1 MLSED
6 NVPHIYLLKYFKYIL
21 IYAFQGRYFDVFYE
35 LRTNVGFAYRAGVI
49 DGCKCVCKKCCL
61 SRIVEYI
68 LHLSFT
74 TVLQIRC
81 FDMIQLVQE
90 YIFSAKIYLK
100 LLVQQ
105 KYNFYIKLLNLRL
118 FSKVQEK
125 KTVQNP
131 SSILPGHDCINTI
144 PHKKLPLMYAVAMC

>member
-1 MLSED
+1 M
-6 NVPHIYLLKYFKYIL
+6 
-21 IYAFQGRYFDVFYE
+21 
-35 LRTNVGFAYRAGVI
+35 GFPYGAVVI
-49 DGCKCVCKKCCL
+49 DGCKCMCKKCCL

-100 LLVQQ
+100 LLIQQ

-118 FSKVQEK
+118 FSKVEDINLYRTLNLYSLDM
-125 KTVQNP
+125 TVSTQFLTRNYP
-131 SSILPGHDCINTI
+131 
-144 PHKKLPLMYAVAMC
+144 